1 MLQSE
6 RIKGFLVNGGEERLG
21 KHVILLNTES
31 ILSSVIVS
39 EGKCVLFGVG
49 VGGDTIWNH
58 SGGSCSSNDW
68 NLKSEGNVEFLLSEM
83 SYGFWCWN

>member
-6 RIKGFLVNGGEERLG
+6 LIKGFLVNGGEERLG
-21 KHVILLNTES
+21 KHVILLNTEN

-49 VGGDTIWNH
+49 G
-58 SGGSCSSNDW
+58 
-68 NLKSEGNVEFLLSEM
+68 
-83 SYGFWCWN
+83 